1 MTVLDHRCVKSFA
14 CREIDGKERMGLIIL
29 SVAIARHEFW
39 SGFSHF
45 PYHDLHSNR
54 KLHLLKMICHSY
66 SIHNKMDLEIP
77 SPPLIPFSA
86 TIRIN
91 PSFRAVENKCPSPEG
106 DWKKSISDL
115 KMINPLVLKL
125 FSVSWAQQKRKQK
138 GKIWLFAFDNTAYSS
153 LCLTVSMVKKRAVSL
168 EHSLWGIQGCP

>member
-1 MTVLDHRCVKSFA
+1 MYVC
-14 CREIDGKERMGLIIL
+14 M
-29 SVAIARHEFW
+29 
-39 SGFSHF
+39 
-45 PYHDLHSNR
+45 YSNR

-106 DWKKSISDL
+106 EWKKSISDL

-153 LCLTVSMVKKRAVSL
+153 LCLTVSMGCYTRTFALGYSGVPITPLLPPLPSPPLLLWDICLKVS
-168 EHSLWGIQGCP
+168 